1 MHNANQDQIIEAI
14 RSELPLLYGCIRK
27 AWETYQKSYPEALK
41 QHHTARSRASLVH
54 DHAVAYAR
62 EIFEARVGTSCQ
74 EINKL
79 FLICFANGIVI
90 RFKKLDEKLRASN
103 VATQQ
108 CMDFMTQVPL
118 PFVDDAVNL
127 HVGYRL
133 NRLQTDIEGVYIT
146 RPAGP
151 RSNTWFLPLEFGTV
165 DNAHLAE
172 RDERPTPDTE
182 RKVKFSPR
190 RKDQGNEAAK

>member
-1 MHNANQDQIIEAI
+1 MHNASQDQIIEAI
-14 RSELPLLYGCIRK
+14 QSELPLLYDCIRK
-27 AWETYQKSYPEALK
+27 AWATYQQGYPEALK
-41 QHHTARSRASLVH
+41 QHHTTRSRASLVH
-54 DHAVAYAR
+54 DHAVAFAR
-62 EIFEARVGTSCQ
+62 EAFESRVGTYCQ
-74 EINKL
+74 EVNKL
-79 FLICFANGIVI
+79 FLVCFANGIVV

-103 VATQQ
+103 IATQQ

-118 PFVDDAVNL
+118 PFIDDAVNL

-146 RPAGP
+146 QPAGP
-151 RSNTWFLPLEFGTV
+151 RSNTWFLPLEFGTP
-165 DNAHLAE
+165 DTSHLVE
-172 RDERPTPDTE
+172 RDERPAPEAE